1 MDRNYSKLFILIP
14 VLFSLMMFSCG
25 STSVPVETTAPFVS
39 VVPSPPED
47 LEHFE
52 DIEVHVVHT
61 SDVSGNIFPYDFVN
75 NIEKEYSLLNVSAYV
90 KNLRELYDHVILLDN
105 GNSLEGDPFVDYFT
119 YIDRT
124 QNHIATVVNNYM
136 GYDAVN
142 IGSSDLFNAQNLYPG
157 LSDQAR
163 YPYLSANIVD
173 AVTLEPVL
181 SPYTVIK
188 AGGLSVAVL
197 GLSSPSAVSVLPEN
211 VIYIDEVEAAERW
224 VEHIRENEQVNAII
238 ALINSEIPTAQADRF
253 DAVFSGTSTGEAESD
268 VSIITALPSAES
280 VSHTLLT
287 FSYNTELQTYRI
299 SSVESKSIETSQID
313 YDEQL
318 MGDLSVQTDAV
329 MDWIFEKKGEIE
341 ESLYCRDGLYGPSA
355 FVDMLH
361 LLQLLQT
368 GADISMR
375 APLSSDAVVQE
386 GEVYVQDVL
395 SLFPYTSHL
404 CVVEL
409 TGEQIYRMME
419 YSYGNWFGKM
429 ASLQD
434 DLLAIE
440 FDENSGK
447 YELSQPHAQLFS
459 FSGVNYTVDITKEGG
474 DRITIRDLSDG
485 SPFKMDETYTV
496 VMDSKII
503 LEMNGI
509 LRETGLDRS
518 QIEQKIITV
527 TALPFQYYLLDMLSQ
542 QNIVEPF
549 SVGNWSII
557 PDVWFQ
563 RGLKNTYPKLFP
575 GSSK

>member
-1 MDRNYSKLFILIP
+1 MDRKYSILFILIP

-253 DAVFSGTSTGEAESD
+253 DAVFSGTST
-268 VSIITALPSAES
+268 
-280 VSHTLLT
+280 
-287 FSYNTELQTYRI
+287 
-299 SSVESKSIETSQID
+299 
-313 YDEQL
+313 
-318 MGDLSVQTDAV
+318 
-329 MDWIFEKKGEIE
+329 
-341 ESLYCRDGLYGPSA
+341 
-355 FVDMLH
+355 
-361 LLQLLQT
+361 
-368 GADISMR
+368 
-375 APLSSDAVVQE
+375 
-386 GEVYVQDVL
+386 
-395 SLFPYTSHL
+395 
-404 CVVEL
+404 
-409 TGEQIYRMME
+409 
-419 YSYGNWFGKM
+419 
-429 ASLQD
+429 
-434 DLLAIE
+434 
-440 FDENSGK
+440 
-447 YELSQPHAQLFS
+447 
-459 FSGVNYTVDITKEGG
+459 
-474 DRITIRDLSDG
+474 
-485 SPFKMDETYTV
+485 
-496 VMDSKII
+496 
-503 LEMNGI
+503 
-509 LRETGLDRS
+509 
-518 QIEQKIITV
+518 
-527 TALPFQYYLLDMLSQ
+527 
-542 QNIVEPF
+542 
-549 SVGNWSII
+549 
-557 PDVWFQ
+557 
-563 RGLKNTYPKLFP
+563 
-575 GSSK
+575 